1 MRPGILD
8 AGGTAAARDVLR
20 AVIRDQTDYHRR
32 TAARMKKLEHRMEW
46 FGLVLLALT
55 FALGAVYLMSAAAKE
70 WGLVVGALSAALPS
84 IASASYGIRVI
95 GEFDGTRQRS
105 QRTERELRKLAEALA
120 DDEKSASNDV
130 AHLRARAQATADVLL
145 GDVVQ
150 WRVAT
155 ESRGLAIP
163 G

>member
-1 MRPGILD
+1 MS
-8 AGGTAAARDVLR
+8 AGG
-20 AVIRDQTDYHRR
+20 
-32 TAARMKKLEHRMEW
+32 
-46 FGLVLLALT
+46 
-55 FALGAVYLMSAAAKE
+55 AAKD
-70 WGLVVGALSAALPS
+70 WGLVVGALSAALPA

-105 QRTERELRKLAEALA
+105 QRTERELRKLAERCA